1 VKIEHIPTR
10 PPGEISLELQ
20 GDTVIV
26 ERRLYGPR
34 AGPGVEPQRDRVS
47 QISVPVEEMWRVLI
61 QGLEGFRFE
70 GLSADELRAGL
81 DFARSYGW
89 GQ

>member
-1 VKIEHIPTR
+1 MIEHIPTR

-26 ERRLYGPR
+26 ERRLYGTR
-34 AGPGVEPQRDRVS
+34 AGPGVKPRRDRVS
-47 QISVPVEEMWRVLI
+47 RISVPAADLWRLVI
-61 QGLEGFRFE
+61 HGAGFQFE
-70 GLSADELRAGL
+70 GLSADELRDGL